1 MLVVDLLGDLYATTW
16 WVPMADA
23 GLQQWPGGW
32 AVESAAAKAWLAHGA
47 VRPANASRAAAAL
60 ATPALRAAAAAAA
73 AAAATAAA
81 AAAAAASTAQLAAG
95 ATKASRAHGSG
106 ATQGPQS
113 GPHLPPHH
121 RGHGLLDK
129 LTAPRA
135 DERLRGAASPG
146 KTSAGKPS
154 PGNATRAA
162 GR

>member
-60 ATPALRAAAAAAA
+60 ATPALRAA
-73 AAAATAAA
+73 AAA